1 MSTRPLRVV
10 VMVESVTGPRAGG
23 AEHVAARTAIH
34 LNRARFEPMLCTT
47 RMIAPSGPLLDELR
61 DANVTVLQLRRER
74 RLDIMAW
81 RPLVDRLV
89 RDRVDILHSHM
100 FGANVWGTILGRL
113 TRVPVVIAHEH
124 SWTFEGQPMRRLLD
138 RELIGRGATAFVAVS
153 AEDRQKMIEIEG
165 VPEAKVHV
173 LPNGI
178 QPLRP
183 PSGKDVRAELGI
195 AADAPLVGSVGELHP
210 QKAFDLL
217 FAAAA
222 ELRDRFP
229 NLQVIVAGEGSDR
242 TRLERRIRELD
253 LEHTVR
259 LLGRRE
265 DIPDVLASLDIAVC
279 CSDREG
285 SPLSVMEYMASELPI
300 VATRVGGVP
309 DLIDDG
315 MHGLLVPP
323 RDAAALANALGRL
336 LDDEAL
342 RRRLAANAHER
353 QEREF
358 VLSAAVRRTEELYE
372 ELFAASR
379 RGR

>member
-1 MSTRPLRVV
+1 M
-10 VMVESVTGPRAGG
+10 
-23 AEHVAARTAIH
+23 AARTAIH
-34 LNRARFEPMLCTT
+34 LDRARFEPMLCTT

-61 DANVTVLQLRRER
+61 DAAVPVLQLRRER
-74 RLDIMAW
+74 RVDVMAW
-81 RPLVDRLV
+81 RPLVDRLL

-100 FGANVWGTILGRL
+100 FGANVWGTVLGRL

-124 SWTFEGQPMRRLLD
+124 SWTFEGRPIRRVVD

-165 VPEAKVHV
+165 VRAAKIHV

-178 QPLRP
+178 PPLRP
-183 PSGKDVRAELGI
+183 PSGKDVRTELGI
-195 AADAPLVGSVGELHP
+195 AADAPLIGSVGELHP
-210 QKAFDLL
+210 QKAFDVL

-222 ELRDRFP
+222 RLRNRFP
-229 NLQVIVAGEGSDR
+229 GLQVIVAGEGSDR
-242 TRLERRIRELD
+242 PRLEQRIRALEL
-253 LEHTVR
+253 ERTVR
-259 LLGRRE
+259 LLGRRD

-315 MHGLLVPP
+315 IHGLLVPP
-323 RDAAALANALGRL
+323 QDTDALAGALERML
-336 LDDEAL
+336 EDDDL
-342 RRRLAANAHER
+342 RRHLAANARER
-353 QEREF
+353 QGREF
-358 VLSAAVRRTEELYE
+358 ALAAAVRRTEALYE